1 MALRGR
7 PDVRSFGQPTAGV
20 PTGNAG
26 VELSDGSV
34 IVLTVAIG
42 VDFAGEVHETA
53 IEPDVPVSDAEQEAR
68 VWLADQPTCQ
78 HNLPQ

>member
-1 MALRGR
+1 M
-7 PDVRSFGQPTAGV
+7 
-20 PTGNAG
+20 
-26 VELSDGSV
+26 V

-53 IEPDVPVSDAEQEAR
+53 IEPDEPVNDPEQEAG